1 MLGVIILYNNTMTKQ
16 DISEKVR
23 HMAEGSNVELKTCS
37 GGRLPKDIGEAVS
50 AFSNTDGGQIILG
63 VTSDGQITKLNPREI
78 DQLQLDL
85 ASLCT
90 SAFNIIIMPEIIHT
104 DGVLI
109 AEIPP
114 AVAPV
119 RPVYIKNKGM
129 NKGTYVRIGS
139 SNRLANDEWLRRFSV
154 AARGGAEIITYP
166 DSIYEELFDLARVDE
181 FITMLNTAKNNIY
194 QNFNRREVLIKQKAI
209 NSNGEITLF
218 GLLAF
223 GKGQT
228 PQEIIS
234 PTVNIAI
241 TQYPGSTKVN
251 EDDLNETYLDNREFG
266 GNVVEQFEQAF
277 AFIKTKLPI
286 RGTID
291 EGGKRRD
298 YFIIPEVALRESLA
312 NAIAHRDYSV
322 HSSRI
327 QIDIF
332 SDRLEIINPGT
343 SLVPISELDTA
354 PSSSRN
360 PLLMSYLKEHGI
372 TDQKA
377 RGIRTIK
384 SSIKNAGLI
393 EPVFENISSSFKVT
407 LSGLAFISHDDKV
420 WLRNFNHFKL
430 NDRQLNGLAHVRN
443 NESGISNGEYRDIN
457 SMNSVRDDKKANK
470 ELRHLTSLGIL
481 RTEGENKARRYI
493 LSDKYR

>member
-1 MLGVIILYNNTMTKQ
+1 MTKS
-16 DISEKVR
+16 IGAEKVKQ
-23 HMAEGSNVELKTCS
+23 MAESSNVEFKTCS
-37 GGRLPKDIGEAVS
+37 GGRLSKDMGETIS
-50 AFSNTDGGQIILG
+50 AFSNTDGGQIVLG
-63 VTSDGQITKLNPREI
+63 ATPAGELTKLSTQEI

-90 SAFNIIIMPEIIHT
+90 GAFSIVIMPEIIHT
-104 DGVLI
+104 NGVLI

-119 RPVYIKNKGM
+119 RPVYIKSKGM
-129 NKGTYVRIGS
+129 NRGTYVRIGS
-139 SNRLANDEWLRRFSV
+139 SNQVANDEWLRRFSV
-154 AARGGAEIITYP
+154 AARGGAEIIEYS
-166 DSIYEELFDLARVDE
+166 DADYKELLDLNEVDE
-181 FITMLNTAKNNIY
+181 FIAMLNAAKNNIY
-194 QNFNRREVLIKQKAI
+194 QNFSRKEVLLKQKAI
-209 NSNGEITLF
+209 NAKGEVTLF

-223 GKGQT
+223 GKGSS

-234 PTVNIAI
+234 PTVNIAV
-241 TQYPGSTKVN
+241 TQYPGPAKVT
-251 EDDLNETYLDNREFG
+251 EDDLTETYSDNREFG
-266 GNVVEQFEQAF
+266 GNIVKQFEQAF

-327 QIDIF
+327 QVDIF

-360 PLLMSYLKEHGI
+360 PLLMNYLKEHGI

-384 SSIKNAGLI
+384 LSIKNAGLVD
-393 EPVFENISSSFKVT
+393 PVFENISSSFKVT
-407 LSGLAFISHDDKV
+407 LSGLAFISHNDKV
-420 WLRNFNHFKL
+420 WLRNFSHFKL

-443 NESGISNGEYRDIN
+443 NESGMSNGEYRDIN

-470 ELRHLTSLGIL
+470 ELKYLVSLGIL
-481 RTEGENKARRYI
+481 RPEGENKARRYV
-493 LSDKYR
+493 LTEDYK